1 MCDLYLTYLIK
12 QKEMGKVAIYARVST
27 LEKQDYKRQIS
38 DCQTAI
44 GKEYTENN
52 IEIFAEQISGYKENE
67 SRPQLSKLLSIIEN
81 DPKYFSRIYC
91 TELSRLG
98 RDPRSTRKLLD
109 DLTDKQISVFITS
122 INRQTLDENG
132 ERDSIMNII
141 LQVLMEFADSESKT
155 MKKRSKSG
163 LLQSVLNGNAGGSK
177 NLPYGYTK
185 DENKKLIIDDE
196 EAQIIKE
203 IFNLYK
209 KGNGFKAIANIFN
222 YREIPTRTQK
232 AFGKQLMKYK
242 TKKTADKVT
251 WTDVAIDKIIKN
263 PLYYGQR
270 RFKGN
275 LYPAPAII
283 EEQLY
288 RECNEITATK
298 THRNYLTTY
307 TYLLKDLLICG
318 CCGRNYFAKF
328 KPVEGGD
335 KVYICSSRLAK
346 GGNCGNVG
354 VNISLLES
362 AIYEEFISSGRL
374 ARYIHMNKSD
384 IFEEVKTKIS
394 ALEIELKITQT
405 DFAKKEN
412 EKNRLLDLYLAE
424 KIDSIGFEK
433 KQAEINQ
440 SEFELTTKSN
450 LLKEEIFQN
459 KKIFDR
465 QNDKQA
471 TTQML
476 IDAKDNR
483 IELKTLFNQFISK
496 VIINKLDAK
505 TVLASVFIAYGGKE
519 IEHPFKLF
527 LNIRGLASR
536 PMKYEYVSVNG
547 MDYRPIYRNNI
558 LLNNPSKLLLEVEEN
573 KAVHDALSDNY
584 DFFIINIPTENL
596 ILIENTYTITA

>member
-1 MCDLYLTYLIK
+1 
-12 QKEMGKVAIYARVST
+12 MGKVAIYARVST
-27 LEKQDYKRQIS
+27 IEKQDYQRQIS
-38 DCQTAI
+38 DCRNAI
-44 GKEYTENN
+44 GSLYREED

-81 DPKYFSRIYC
+81 DSAYFSKIYC
-91 TELSRLG
+91 TEISRLG
-98 RDPRSTRKLLD
+98 RDPRATRNLID
-109 DLTDKQISVFITS
+109 NLTDKKIPIFITS
-122 INRQTLDENG
+122 INRQTLDDKG

-163 LLQSVLNGNAGGSK
+163 LLQSVINGNAGGSK

-185 DENKKLIIDDE
+185 DETKKLIVENE
-196 EAQIIKE
+196 EAETIKE

-209 KGNGFKAIANIFN
+209 QGNGFKAIANVLNFK
-222 YREIPTRTQK
+222 EIPTRTQK
-232 AFGKQLMKYK
+232 AFGNRVMKYK
-242 TKKTADKVT
+242 TEKTADKVT

-263 PLYYGQR
+263 PIYYGQR

-283 EEQLY
+283 NEQLFK
-288 RECNEITATK
+288 ECNEITVTK

-335 KVYICSSRLAK
+335 KVYICSSRLIK
-346 GGNCGNVG
+346 GGNCGNIG

-362 AIYEEFISSGRL
+362 AIYEEFISTGRL
-374 ARYIHMNKSD
+374 ANYIQMNKVN
-384 IFEEVKTKIS
+384 IFDELKTKIS
-394 ALEIELKITQT
+394 SLETDLKIAQS

-412 EKNRLLDLYLAE
+412 EKKRLLDLYLGD
-424 KIDSIGFEK
+424 KIDATAFEK
-433 KQAEINQ
+433 KQAQINQ
-440 SEFELTTKSN
+440 SENELISKIN

-459 KKIFDR
+459 KKILEK
-465 QNDKQA
+465 QSDKQT

-476 IDAKDNR
+476 IDAKNNR
-483 IELKTLFNQFISK
+483 TELKTLFNQFISR

-505 TVLASVFIAYGGKE
+505 TVLASVFITYGGKE
-519 IEHPFKLF
+519 IGHPFKLF
-527 LNIRGLASR
+527 LNIRGLIAR
-536 PMKYEYVSVNG
+536 PMKYEYVSAIGV
-547 MDYRPIYRNNI
+547 DYRPVYRKNI
-558 LLNNPSKLLLEVEEN
+558 LLNNPALLLLEVEEK
-573 KAVHDALSDNY
+573 KAVYNPECEND
-584 DFFIINIPTENL
+584 DFLIINILPENL
-596 ILIENTYTITA
+596 ILIESAYPIK

>member
-1 MCDLYLTYLIK
+1 
-12 QKEMGKVAIYARVST
+12 MGKVAIYARVST
-27 LEKQDYKRQIS
+27 LEKQDYQRQIS
-38 DCQTAI
+38 DCKTAI
-44 GKEYTENN
+44 GNRYTENN

-81 DPKYFSRIYC
+81 DSTYFSKIYC

-98 RDPRSTRKLLD
+98 RDPSSTRKLLD
-109 DLTDKQISVFITS
+109 DLTNKKIPVFITS

-141 LQVLMEFADSESKT
+141 LQVLMEFSDSESKT
-155 MKKRSKSG
+155 MKIRSKSG
-163 LLQSVLNGNAGGSK
+163 LLQSVINGNAGGSK
-177 NLPYGYTK
+177 NLPYGYSK
-185 DENKKLIIDDE
+185 NEDKKLIVDDG
-196 EAQIIKE
+196 EAEVIKE

-209 KGNGFKAIANIFN
+209 QGNGFKAIANILN
-222 YREIPTRTQK
+222 HKDIPTRTQK
-232 AFGKQLMKYK
+232 AFGKQVMKYK
-242 TKKTADKVT
+242 TEKTADKVT
-251 WTDVAIDKIIKN
+251 WTDVAVDKIIKN
-263 PLYYGQR
+263 PIYYGQR

-283 EEQLY
+283 DEQLY
-288 RECNEITATK
+288 KECNEITVTK

-346 GGNCGNVG
+346 GGNCGNAG

-362 AIYEEFISSGRL
+362 AIYEEFISNGRL
-374 ARYIHMNKSD
+374 TTYIQMNKLD
-384 IFEEVKTKIS
+384 IFEELKTKIS
-394 ALEIELKITQT
+394 ALEIELKIAQT
-405 DFAKKEN
+405 AFAKKEN
-412 EKNRLLDLYLAE
+412 EKKRLLDLYLAD
-424 KIDSIGFEK
+424 KIDSTSFEK
-433 KQAEINQ
+433 KQSEINQ
-440 SEFELTTKSN
+440 SENELTTKAN

-459 KKIFDR
+459 KKIFEK

-471 TTQML
+471 TSQML
-476 IDAKDNR
+476 IDAKGNR
-483 IELKTLFNQFISK
+483 TELKALFNQFISK

-505 TVLASVFIAYGGKE
+505 TVLTSIFITYGGKE
-519 IEHPFKLF
+519 IKHPFKLF

-573 KAVHDALSDNY
+573 KVVYDALGDTY
-584 DFFIINIPTENL
+584 DFFIVKIPTENL
-596 ILIENTYTITA
+596 ILIEDTYPITPIK

>member
-1 MCDLYLTYLIK
+1 
-12 QKEMGKVAIYARVST
+12 MGKVAIYARVST
-27 LEKQDYKRQIS
+27 IEKQDYKRQIS
-38 DCQTAI
+38 DCKTAI
-44 GKEYTENN
+44 GNLYTEDN

-67 SRPQLSKLLSIIEN
+67 ARPQLSKLLSIIEN
-81 DPKYFSRIYC
+81 DATYFSKIYC
-91 TELSRLG
+91 TEISRLG
-98 RDPRSTRKLLD
+98 RDPRATRSLID
-109 DLTDKQISVFITS
+109 NLTDKKIPIFITS
-122 INRQTLDENG
+122 INKQTLDENG
-132 ERDSIMNII
+132 ERDSTMNII

-163 LLQSVLNGNAGGSK
+163 LLQSVINGNAGGSK

-196 EAQIIKE
+196 EAEIIKE

-209 KGNGFKAIANIFN
+209 QGNGFKAIANILNFK
-222 YREIPTRTQK
+222 EVPTRTQK
-232 AFGKQLMKYK
+232 AFGNQLMKYK
-242 TKKTADKVT
+242 TEKTADKVT

-263 PLYYGQR
+263 SIYYGQR

-283 EEQLY
+283 EEQLF

-335 KVYICSSRLAK
+335 KVYICSSRLIK
-346 GGNCGNVG
+346 GGNCGNIG

-374 ARYIHMNKSD
+374 ANYIQMNKVD
-384 IFEEVKTKIS
+384 IFEELKTKIS
-394 ALEIELKITQT
+394 TLEIDLKIAQS
-405 DFAKKEN
+405 DVAKKEN
-412 EKNRLLDLYLAE
+412 EKKRLLDLYLAD
-424 KIDSIGFEK
+424 KIDSNAFEK
-433 KQAEINQ
+433 KQSEINQ
-440 SEFELTTKSN
+440 SEFELTTKID

-459 KKIFDR
+459 KKIL
-465 QNDKQA
+465 DKQSDKQT

-483 IELKTLFNQFISK
+483 TELKTLFNQFISRI
-496 VIINKLDAK
+496 IINKLDAK
-505 TVLASVFIAYGGKE
+505 TVLASVFITYGGKE
-519 IEHPFKLF
+519 IGHPIKLF
-527 LNIRGLASR
+527 LNIRGLISR
-536 PMKYEYVSVNG
+536 PMKYEYISAIG
-547 MDYRPIYRNNI
+547 IDYRPIYRRNI
-558 LLNNPSKLLLEVEEN
+558 LLNNPAKLLLEVEE
-573 KAVHDALSDNY
+573 KKIVY
-584 DFFIINIPTENL
+584 DPLGEIDDFLIINIPSENL
-596 ILIENTYTITA
+596 IIIENTYPISKKS